1 MHQFLAKWIVPGL
14 LLSTFAVAM
23 PADAAAQPDLK
34 VRVLLKK
41 QQRDGKWFVRARF
54 RVYNVGA
61 VLAGPTTVGAWCLA
75 NIGGGQ
81 CPALDGDYT
90 VAPPVEPGAT
100 GVVLLVTP
108 AIPAGGNVFVN
119 GPATFEW
126 QPGNYTIT
134 AKADFPEELPEA
146 IEANNMGRAAIAI
159 P

>member
-14 LLSTFAVAM
+14 LLSTFAVAV

-41 QQRDGKWFVRARF
+41 RQRDGKWFVRARF

-61 VLAGPTTVGAWCLA
+61 ALAGPTTVGAWCLA

-81 CPALDGDYT
+81 CPALDGDYD
-90 VAPPVEPGAT
+90 VVPPVEPGAT
-100 GVVLLVTP
+100 GVVLLATP
-108 AIPAGGNVFVN
+108 AIPAGANVTVN
-119 GPATFEW
+119 GPATEEW
-126 QPGNYTIT
+126 QPGNYTV
-134 AKADFPEELPEA
+134 AAMADFPEALAEA
-146 IEANNMGRAAIAI
+146 IEANNRGRAVIAI